1 MHRLA
6 MLLLGL
12 GLSMSLRLGAEVTA
26 AVDIKQADSLATLLQ
41 RAPHTDRIIVRLKGG
56 ENGAAGAAAKSVV
69 IRESLAKRLGQ
80 RAGKTFSPH
89 RVMGDNAQVI
99 KLNRRHSLQ
108 EIDDIAR
115 ALAQDPDVLEV
126 IPDRLAFPQ
135 LTPNDP
141 QYANQWA
148 LSAAQGRQCSGCL
161 GHHHR
166 QCHAGD
172 RRHRHRQIESRR
184 PGRTLGWWL

>member
-1 MHRLA
+1 

-12 GLSMSLRLGAEVTA
+12 GLSMSLGLGAEVTA

-56 ENGAAGAAAKSVV
+56 EKGAAGAAAMTAV

-80 RAGKTFSPH
+80 RVGKTFSSH

-141 QYANQWA
+141 QYTNQWA
-148 LSAAQGRQCSGCL
+148 LSSAQGVNA
-161 GHHHR
+161 
-166 QCHAGD
+166 AGAWD
-172 RRHRHRQIESRR
+172 IKTGDPQPRHRHHRHR
-184 PGRTLGWWL
+184 